1 MIIKIIGAVMI
12 VVGCSSVG
20 FLIASAHRREVK
32 TAQQLILALEYFSCE
47 LRCRLT
53 PLPEL
58 CRKTANVSTGIIRSV
73 FQQFA
78 EEMDQQ
84 ICPNTEI
91 CMGSVLDRNPGIP
104 PVTKQGFMLL
114 GRSVGKFD
122 IEGQLKDID
131 TVCAEIKRNLQ
142 AYTTNQEVKLRSY
155 QTLGLCAGAA
165 IAILFL

>member
-12 VVGCSSVG
+12 VAGCSSVG
-20 FLIASAHRREVK
+20 FLIATAHKREVK
-32 TAQQLILALEYFSCE
+32 TAQQLILALEYFSSE

-58 CRKTANVSTGIIRSV
+58 CRETANVSTGIVKVV
-73 FQQFA
+73 FHQFA
-78 EEMDQQ
+78 NELEQQ

-91 CMGSVLDRNPGIP
+91 CMGSVLDKNPGIP
-104 PVTKQGFMLL
+104 SVAKQGFLLL
-114 GRSVGKFD
+114 GRSVGRFD
-122 IEGQLKDID
+122 VEGQLKDVD
-131 TVCAEIKRNLQ
+131 SVCAELRKNLQ
-142 AYTTNQEVKLRSY
+142 IFTTNQEVKLRSY